1 MRTDQSNRHIDM
13 NPLVKL
19 NGIAK
24 QHCLGRQMIQAL
36 SGICIEIDRGEFVA
50 VTGPSGSGKS
60 TLLSIIGCLDRP
72 SRGHYFLNGEDILA
86 LGRDRLATLRNE
98 RLGFVF
104 QSFNL
109 LPRLNAME
117 NVALPLFYRRKPV
130 SGERN
135 GERNIA
141 KAVLDR
147 VGLGHRLYHV
157 PSQLSGGEQQRVAIA
172 RAIVN
177 EPDLLLADEPTGAL
191 DTSTRDGILSLL
203 SGLQSGGLTVL
214 LVTHDAEVASRAQRV
229 IRLRDGIV
237 IVDERVAAHRTRPVI
252 LGAA

>member
-1 MRTDQSNRHIDM
+1 MK
-13 NPLVKL
+13 PLVKL
-19 NGIAK
+19 NGVAK
-24 QHCLGRQMIQAL
+24 QHRLGGQLVQAL
-36 SGICIEIDRGEFVA
+36 SDICIEIDRGEFVA

-72 SRGHYFLNGEDILA
+72 SRGQYFLDGENVLV

-104 QSFNL
+104 QNFNL

-117 NVALPLFYRRKPV
+117 NVALPLFYRREPLR
-130 SGERN
+130 GERD
-135 GERNIA
+135 RVRS
-141 KAVLDR
+141 VLER

-157 PSQLSGGEQQRVAIA
+157 PAQLSGGEQQRVAIA

-191 DTSTRDGILSLL
+191 DSSTRDTILLLL
-203 SGLQSGGLTVL
+203 SELQSGGLTVL
-214 LVTHDAEVASRAQRV
+214 LVTHDAEIASRAPRA
-229 IRLRDGIV
+229 IRLRDGVV
-237 IVDERVAAHRTRPVI
+237 IGDDRFTACRPRPVAR
-252 LGAA
+252 GAA